1 MKIVSNAEPG
11 AVADALFS
19 RIKLILERGDP
30 VLFLASGGSSAPLAA
45 AALASLA
52 EAFDQKEIRPS
63 AQVRPPLTVSLVD
76 ERFGAEGHADSNWRL
91 LVEKG
96 YDPGKFESLPLLRGE
111 TATSTDFAEA
121 TGRLRALLSDAV
133 ERRRAGRL
141 YVVALFGMGTD
152 GHTAGILPG
161 SVVSRLDPEGT
172 EYATGYMASG
182 FARITMAPAFFPH
195 VDFAAVWVNDR
206 TKDMALAELKRSVS
220 AERQPAQLLKL
231 PKETI
236 LYTGPEHAR
245 KRSDA

>member
-1 MKIVSNAEPG
+1 MKLVSNAEPG
-11 AVADALFS
+11 AVADALCS
-19 RIKLILERGDP
+19 RIKPILERGDP

-45 AALASLA
+45 AALTALAGVFDGASA
-52 EAFDQKEIRPS
+52 P
-63 AQVRPPLTVSLVD
+63 VRPPLTVSLVD

-96 YDPGKFESLPLLRGE
+96 YDPGKFKSLPLLRGD
-111 TATSTDFAEA
+111 TATAADFAEA

-133 ERRRAGRL
+133 EKQKAGRL

-161 SVVSRLDPEGT
+161 SVVSRLDPGGT

-182 FARITMAPAFFPH
+182 FARITMAPAFFSH

-231 PKETI
+231 PRETV